1 MTRRGF
7 CTLCLIRPG
16 IVVCITFLNTC
27 SWIMIDCEKSFI
39 CTNKINSL
47 KKLHWRSLTLPHDV
61 KITLWNVIVKYAEV
75 FYILFV
81 YLYHKNYDSTMHNNI
96 CVLTVFVESTGISFQ
111 PLISTPSSG
120 MSTEIAACSETNRIG
135 KLAILDSKSYCCASI
150 KGHCYHK
157 T

>member
-1 MTRRGF
+1 
-7 CTLCLIRPG
+7 
-16 IVVCITFLNTC
+16 
-27 SWIMIDCEKSFI
+27 MIDCEKSFI

-81 YLYHKNYDSTMHNNI
+81 YLYRKNYDSSDNTMNDNNI

-111 PLISTPSSG
+111 PLISTPASG

-135 KLAILDSKSYCCASI
+135 KLAILEPAGNCSSTTYSFIVLDN
-150 KGHCYHK
+150 GL
-157 T
+157 